1 MKAEKIIINK
11 ISSAFQMMKNPT
23 DEWISNNP
31 YFFEEVDL
39 DEAKEYLPAFMIY
52 ITKNMKEDPQS
63 MVYMQ
68 LLDTLN
74 DYSKCKNLNNKNIG
88 LWYLLSAIQRKAILA
103 FLGHL
108 LHNQAGNIDIEEL
121 QKIIKRWENC

>member
-52 ITKNMKEDPQS
+52 IIKNMKEDPQS

-88 LWYLLSAIQRKAILA
+88 LWYLLSTIQQKAILA

>member
-11 ISSAFQMMKNPT
+11 ISSAFQIMKNPT

-52 ITKNMKEDPQS
+52 IIKNMKEDPQS
-63 MVYMQ
+63 MIYMQ

-88 LWYLLSAIQRKAILA
+88 LWYLLSAIQQKAILA